1 MVILNQVQKDGQK
14 QAKGGFHPTR
24 KRVGFT
30 PQFITVLLQILFVKA
45 DCPYKEEENNMSE

>member
-14 QAKGGFHPTR
+14 
-24 KRVGFT
+24 
-30 PQFITVLLQILFVKA
+30 ITVLLQILFVKA